1 MNMDSVIATRLRA
14 IVARELNIEVDALL
28 PDNRLREDLGMDSII
43 ALNLIFAA
51 ERELDIKI
59 EERQVVAVVT
69 VADLERLVARLA
81 G

>member
-1 MNMDSVIATRLRA
+1 MDSVIATRLRA

-81 G
+81 GE